1 MSSLVNGDRF
11 RTSDGSPPPL
21 VSNMDIPRP
30 DRAKKKSQR
39 RIVIGSLVAFGLIA
53 VSFGVSKLR
62 PAAPTVERSAVWIDT
77 VKRGPM
83 LRQVRGLGTLVPE
96 DIKWIAART
105 EGRVE
110 QIVARPGKIVR
121 ANDVLCILSNPEL
134 TQELMAADL
143 DAKGAAAKLASLR
156 VELEGKILD
165 RRAEHAKIEA
175 ERQQAKLQQAVNE
188 QLTKNGLVSDLEL
201 KLSRVK
207 AADLESRYEIDTQRL
222 KFMEDSLVP
231 QLAVQ
236 EADVERLKAA
246 AALKR
251 GQFDALQ
258 VRAGMDGVLQA
269 LPLDVGQRVTVGLNL
284 ARVADPAHLKAE
296 IRIAET
302 QAKDIQ
308 IGQPATIDTRN
319 GTVAGEVVRVDPA
332 VQNGTVKVD
341 VSLTGTLPKGA
352 RPDLSVEGIIEL
364 ERLDD
369 VIYVGRPAYGQERGK
384 VGLFKLSADGSEAV
398 RTSVDLGRSSVN
410 TVEVTAGLQ
419 PGDRVILSDMS
430 TWDSH
435 ERVRLN

>member
-1 MSSLVNGDRF
+1 MSSLASGDRF
-11 RTSDGSPPPL
+11 RVSDGVVPPIA
-21 VSNMDIPRP
+21 SNMDIPRP
-30 DRAKKKSQR
+30 DRAKKKNQR
-39 RIVIGSLVAFGLIA
+39 RLIVGGLAGLALVVI
-53 VSFGVSKLR
+53 SIGVSQLR
-62 PAAPTVERSAVWIDT
+62 PAAPSVERSAVWIDT

-96 DIKWIAART
+96 DIQWIAART

-110 QIVARPGKIVR
+110 KIVARPGKIVS

-134 TQELMAADL
+134 TQEANAADL
-143 DAKGAAAKLASLR
+143 DARSAEAKLASLR
-156 VELEGKILD
+156 VQLEGQLLD
-165 RRAEHAKIEA
+165 RRAEHAKIDA
-175 ERQQAKLQQAVNE
+175 DLQQAKLRLSVNE
-188 QLTKNGLVSDLEL
+188 QLSKNGLVAELEL
-201 KLSRVK
+201 KLSRVL
-207 AADLESRYEIDTQRL
+207 AADLQSRFDIDTQRL
-222 KFMEDSLVP
+222 KFMEESLKP

-246 AALKR
+246 ATLKR
-251 GQFDALQ
+251 GQVDALQ
-258 VRAGMDGVLQA
+258 VRAGMEGVLQA

-284 ARVADPAHLKAE
+284 ARVADPSRLKAE
-296 IRIAET
+296 VRIAET

-308 IGQPATIDTRN
+308 IGQPAMVDTRN

-341 VSLTGTLPKGA
+341 IALTGALPKGA

-369 VIYVGRPAYGQERGK
+369 VIFVGRPAYGQERGK
-384 VGLFKLSADGSEAV
+384 VGLFKLSADGREAV

-410 TVEVTAGLQ
+410 TVEILAGLQ
-419 PGDRVILSDMS
+419 PGDKVILSDMS

-435 ERVRLN
+435 DRVRLN

>member
-1 MSSLVNGDRF
+1 MSSLANGERF
-11 RTSDGSPPPL
+11 RTSDGSAP
-21 VSNMDIPRP
+21 SIASSMDIPRP
-30 DRAKKKSQR
+30 DRAKKKNQR
-39 RIVIGSLVAFGLIA
+39 RILLGGLAALGLLVVTVA
-53 VSFGVSKLR
+53 VSQLR

-110 QIVARPGKIVR
+110 KIIARPGKIVR
-121 ANDVLCILSNPEL
+121 ADDVLCILSNPEL
-134 TQELMAADL
+134 SQEMMAADL
-143 DAKGAAAKLASLR
+143 DAKAADAKLASLR
-156 VELEGKILD
+156 VQLESQILD
-165 RRAEHAKIEA
+165 RRAEHAKLESDMM
-175 ERQQAKLQQAVNE
+175 QAKLQQSVNE
-188 QLTKNGLVSDLEL
+188 QLSKNGLVADLEL
-201 KLSRVK
+201 KLSRLK
-207 AADLESRYEIDTQRL
+207 ASDLQSRFEIDTQRL
-222 KFMEDSLVP
+222 KFVEESMRP

-236 EADVERLKAA
+236 EADVERLKAN

-251 GQFDALQ
+251 GQVDALQ
-258 VRAGMDGVLQA
+258 VRAGMEGVLQA
-269 LPLDVGQRVTVGLNL
+269 LPLDVGQRVTIGLNL

-296 IRIAET
+296 VRIAET

-308 IGQPATIDTRN
+308 IGQPATVDTRN
-319 GTVAGEVVRVDPA
+319 GIVAGEVVRVDPA

-341 VSLTGTLPKGA
+341 IALTGVLPKGA

-369 VIYVGRPAYGQERGK
+369 VIFVGRPAYGQERGK
-384 VGLFKLSADGSEAV
+384 VGLFRLSADGREAV

-410 TVEVTAGLQ
+410 TVEVIAGLQ
-419 PGDRVILSDMS
+419 PGDKVILSDMS

>member
-1 MSSLVNGDRF
+1 MSGLVNGDRF
-11 RTSDGSPPPL
+11 RTTAGSTVPT

-39 RIVIGSLVAFGLIA
+39 RIIIGSAAALGLIL
-53 VSFGVSKLR
+53 VSFGVSRLR
-62 PAAPTVERSAVWIDT
+62 PAAPTVDRSAVWIDT

-96 DIKWIAART
+96 DIKWVAART

-110 QIVARPGKIVR
+110 EIIARPGKIVR
-121 ANDVLCILSNPEL
+121 ANDVLCVLSNPEL
-134 TQELMAADL
+134 TQEANAADL
-143 DAKGAAAKLASLR
+143 DAKGAEAKLASLR
-156 VELEGKILD
+156 VTLESTVLD
-165 RRAEHAKIEA
+165 RRAEHAKMDSD
-175 ERQQAKLQQAVNE
+175 LQQARLQQTVNE
-188 QLTKNGLVSDLEL
+188 ELSKNGLVSDLEL
-201 KLSRVK
+201 KLSRLK
-207 AADLESRYEIDTQRL
+207 ASDLQSRFEIDTQRL
-222 KFMEDSLVP
+222 KFIEESLKP

-251 GQFDALQ
+251 GQVDALQ
-258 VRAGMDGVLQA
+258 VRAGMEGVLQA
-269 LPLDVGQRVTVGLNL
+269 LPLDVGQRVTIGLNL
-284 ARVADPAHLKAE
+284 ARVADPSRLKAE
-296 IRIAET
+296 VRIAET

-308 IGQPATIDTRN
+308 IGQAATVDTRN

-341 VSLTGTLPKGA
+341 IALTGQLPKGA

-384 VGLFKLSADGSEAV
+384 VGLFKLSPDGSEAV

-410 TVEVTAGLQ
+410 TVEIVAGLQ
-419 PGDRVILSDMS
+419 PGDKVILSDMS

>member
-11 RTSDGSPPPL
+11 RTSDGPPVPIA
-21 VSNMDIPRP
+21 SNMDIPRP
-30 DRAKKKSQR
+30 DRAKKKNQR
-39 RIVIGSLVAFGLIA
+39 RIVIGSLAALALIL
-53 VSFGVSKLR
+53 VSFGVSRLR

-110 QIVARPGKIVR
+110 QIIARPGKIVGP
-121 ANDVLCILSNPEL
+121 NDILCVLSNPEL
-134 TQELMAADL
+134 SQDAMAADL
-143 DAKGAAAKLASLR
+143 DAKGAEAKLASLR

-207 AADLESRYEIDTQRL
+207 AADLDSRYEIDTQRL
-222 KFMEDSLVP
+222 KFMEESLKP

-246 AALKR
+246 ASLKR
-251 GQFDALQ
+251 GQVDALQ
-258 VRAGMDGVLQA
+258 VRAGMEGVLQA
-269 LPLDVGQRVTVGLNL
+269 LPLDVGQRVTIGLNL
-284 ARVADPAHLKAE
+284 ARVADPSRLKAE
-296 IRIAET
+296 VRIAET

-308 IGQPATIDTRN
+308 IGQPATVDTRN
-319 GTVAGEVVRVDPA
+319 GIVAGEVVRVDPA

-341 VSLTGTLPKGA
+341 IALTGPLPKGA
-352 RPDLSVEGIIEL
+352 RPDLSVEGVIEL

-369 VIYVGRPAYGQERGK
+369 VIFVGRPAYGQERGK
-384 VGLFKLSADGSEAV
+384 VGLFKLSPDGSEAV

-410 TVEVTAGLQ
+410 TVEVMAGLQ
-419 PGDRVILSDMS
+419 PGDKVILSDMS